1 MDKTNVRVKLRIVG
15 DEFDVHKITDVLGV
29 KPDYTWNTGDFIR
42 NSGRKRDCSGW
53 IYSTGAEET
62 LDVNTS
68 LHKVEEVFGSKEKQL
83 VELKERY
90 SLSYFID
97 IIIIIEE
104 KSPPAFT
111 LETPSIKFASR
122 IGASIDVDMYV
133 N

>member
-15 DEFDVHKITDVLGV
+15 DEFDVHIITDVLGV

-83 VELKERY
+83 
-90 SLSYFID
+90 
-97 IIIIIEE
+97 
-104 KSPPAFT
+104 
-111 LETPSIKFASR
+111 TPSIKFASR